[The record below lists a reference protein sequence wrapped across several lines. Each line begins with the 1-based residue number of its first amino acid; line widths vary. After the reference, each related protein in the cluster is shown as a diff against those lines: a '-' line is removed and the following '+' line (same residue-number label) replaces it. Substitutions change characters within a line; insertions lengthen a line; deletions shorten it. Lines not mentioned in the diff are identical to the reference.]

1 LSLRFNVEL
10 NHLEIT
16 VLEVLVKEFYLKRIE
31 SNSFGTFG
39 VLIDRRPVLGI
50 PFALTVEPPW
60 RDNKK
65 YVSCIPLGSYLCR
78 SVDSPR
84 FGHTWEVTGV
94 DGRTHILFHKGNRG
108 APSIE
113 STSDKNPRYSSD
125 TQGCILV
132 GEEFGILAG
141 GQPGLLSSSRG
152 FSEFLKRANSEYE
165 FRLKITEECASADF

>member
-1 LSLRFNVEL
+1 MSQPEKTLPRYF
-10 NHLEIT
+10 
-16 VLEVLVKEFYLKRIE
+16 VKEFHLKRIE

-65 YVSCIPLGSYLCR
+65 YVSCIPSGSYMCR

-84 FGHTWEVTGV
+84 FGHTWEVTEV
-94 DGRTHILFHKGNRG
+94 SGRTHILFHKGNRG
-108 APSIE
+108 APSSE
-113 STSDKNPRYSSD
+113 STSQINNRRYSAD

-132 GEEFGILAG
+132 GEEFGILQG
-141 GQPGLLSSSRG
+141 GQPGILSSARG
-152 FSEFLKRANSEYE
+152 FSDFLKRANREQE
-165 FRLKITEECASADF
+165 FRLVITEECLDANS